1 MLKEVRYAFV
11 RTTPVLAG
19 YIFLGIAF
27 GLLLHQAGY
36 NYIWAFFISL
46 FVYAGSMQFVLIG
59 FLGSTA
65 GIIPVILMT
74 LSVNSRHIFYGLSFI
89 EKFKK
94 MKRAFPYMVFS
105 LTDETYSLLCATKV
119 PDNLDEDKVFLSIA
133 LLDQLYWIVG
143 SVIGATIGEL
153 ILFDLTGIDFAM
165 TALFVVI
172 FVEQWLAAESHIPA
186 ITGIFCAILCLLLL
200 GQGNFILAA
209 LISTIGVL
217 ILGRKKIEAKEH
229 MLP

>member
-1 MLKEVRYAFV
+1 M
-11 RTTPVLAG
+11 
-19 YIFLGIAF
+19 FLGIAF
-27 GLLLHQAGY
+27 GLLLNQAGY
-36 NYIWAFFISL
+36 NFVWAFFISL
-46 FVYAGSMQFVLIG
+46 FVYAGSMQFILIG

-94 MKRAFPYMVFS
+94 MKKAYPYMIFS

-119 PDNLDEDKVFLSIA
+119 PGNLDEDKVFLTIA
-133 LLDQLYWIVG
+133 LLDHLYWIAG
-143 SVIGATIGEL
+143 SVIGATIGAL
-153 ILFDLTGIDFAM
+153 IRFDLTGIDFAM

-172 FVEQWLAAESHIPA
+172 FIEQWLAAKSHIPA
-186 ITGIFCAILCLLLL
+186 ITGVICAVLCLALL

-209 LISTIGVL
+209 LISTIGILV
-217 ILGRKKIEAKEH
+217 LGRKQIEAKEYI
-229 MLP
+229 LP